1 MFVIGHTAP
10 EDITFRVTF
19 PNLLCTVMNYLV
31 RLNYLVLPRVRVRVR
46 VSSVVVWIIQF
57 PLFVGKDLII
67 QADQTIHHSKGGFP
81 LRHYFARNKIGPF
94 SIVVFREKLKK
105 VEIFSTFF
113 AEN

>member
-1 MFVIGHTAP
+1 MVTLPVIKFIY
-10 EDITFRVTF
+10 ITCFKRWTKR
-19 PNLLCTVMNYLV
+19 T
-31 RLNYLVLPRVRVRVR
+31 
-46 VSSVVVWIIQF
+46 
-57 PLFVGKDLII
+57 
-67 QADQTIHHSKGGFP
+67 KGGFP